1 MNTTPDQRK
10 HSSSAKMTGN
20 DSMTAKVF
28 QESEFHYDR
37 NRRHAKQSRVSPA
50 ISASGGP
57 AVNIKLGATFMFLT
71 NSEAKHLIRRLENA
85 MTLSEAETTK

>member
-1 MNTTPDQRK
+1 MALDLHKRPSDT
-10 HSSSAKMTGN
+10 KMTGN

-85 MTLSEAETTK
+85 ISISEQETK

>member
-1 MNTTPDQRK
+1 MIMAPHQHKRP
-10 HSSSAKMTGN
+10 SSPEMTGN

-50 ISASGGP
+50 VSASGGP
-57 AVNIKLGATFMFLT
+57 AVNIKLGSVFMFLT
-71 NSEAKHLIRRLENA
+71 NSEVKHLIRRLENA
-85 MTLSEAETTK
+85 MNLSETETTK

>member
-1 MNTTPDQRK
+1 MALKRPSDT
-10 HSSSAKMTGN
+10 KMTGN

-85 MTLSEAETTK
+85 ISISEQETK

>member
-1 MNTTPDQRK
+1 MHSDQ
-10 HSSSAKMTGN
+10 AKQPAQAEMPREATRPL
-20 DSMTAKVF
+20 F

-50 ISASGGP
+50 VSASGGP

-85 MTLSEAETTK
+85 ISISEQETK

>member
-1 MNTTPDQRK
+1 MHPDQ
-10 HSSSAKMTGN
+10 AKQPAYSEMPGEATRPL
-20 DSMTAKVF
+20 F

-50 ISASGGP
+50 VSASGGP

-71 NSEAKHLIRRLENA
+71 NSEAKHLVRRLENA
-85 MTLSEAETTK
+85 ISISEQETK

>member
-1 MNTTPDQRK
+1 MTSDQAKQPAHNEMPDKATRPL
-10 HSSSAKMTGN
+10 
-20 DSMTAKVF
+20 F
-28 QESEFHYDR
+28 RESEFHYDR

-50 ISASGGP
+50 VSASGGP

-85 MTLSEAETTK
+85 ISISEQETK